1 MTEALAIAPGILDGR
16 TPRYPRPNHADIPHE
31 LINPTPETSEK
42 RGRFIEN
49 RVKTIIASQADIVE
63 DVILNEPNGN
73 EDTMGHDLT
82 VILKGD
88 SPIRTVFAQVKSRGE
103 TVTAYKQKVRDKY
116 FPNNGNSP
124 ELVKRWLTEHGI
136 ILING
141 SQTKTDDDILNDS
154 FKPQLERIKRDV
166 KRRQNTETSGQ
177 MKLFTDNSLIQIF
190 PNL

>member
-1 MTEALAIAPGILDGR
+1 MTEAAIFAPATDGFTLKR
-16 TPRYPRPNHADIPHE
+16 RRPNHADIPHE
-31 LINPTPETSEK
+31 LINPTPEISEK

-49 RVKTIIASQADIVE
+49 RVKKIITSQVDIVE

-82 VILKGD
+82 VILKDD
-88 SPIRTVFAQVKSRGE
+88 SPIRTVYVQVKSRKE
-103 TVTAYKQKVRDKY
+103 AVTAYKQKVRDKY
-116 FPNNGNSP
+116 FPNNNNSP

-141 SQTKTDDDILNDS
+141 SQIKTDGDILKDS

-166 KRRQNTETSGQ
+166 KRRQNTEGSGQ
-177 MKLFTDNSLIQIF
+177 IKLFTDNNLIQIF
-190 PNL
+190 PEV